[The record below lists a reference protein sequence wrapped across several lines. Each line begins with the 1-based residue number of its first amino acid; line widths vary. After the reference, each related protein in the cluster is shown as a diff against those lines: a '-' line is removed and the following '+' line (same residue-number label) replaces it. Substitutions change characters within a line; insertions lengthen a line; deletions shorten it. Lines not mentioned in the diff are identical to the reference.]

1 MKKPTD
7 PAEATQVD
15 DQPAVVK
22 TYVDHPEVDVSVYPS
37 EIDGF
42 GYPTFYTASFDYFA
56 TGEGMTIGI
65 VMGYAQSA
73 DQIRAMVNEHF
84 GAYYGAGAEVWPKL
98 QIPPGRSALV
108 PEAVLRVVSDPEM
121 VIGNF
126 FYTSKYHLNQ
136 S

>member
-1 MKKPTD
+1 MKKSSD
-7 PAEATQVD
+7 PAEAIPVD
-15 DQPAVVK
+15 VPSTVVK
-22 TYVDHPEVDVSVYPS
+22 ADTDHRGVDISVYLSEVD
-37 EIDGF
+37 GF
-42 GYPTFYTASFDYFA
+42 NYPTFYTASFDYFA

-73 DQIRAMVNEHF
+73 DEIRRMVNEHF
-84 GAYYGAGAEVWPKL
+84 GAYYGAGAEVWSKL

-108 PEAVLRVVSDPEM
+108 PEAVLKVVSDPEL